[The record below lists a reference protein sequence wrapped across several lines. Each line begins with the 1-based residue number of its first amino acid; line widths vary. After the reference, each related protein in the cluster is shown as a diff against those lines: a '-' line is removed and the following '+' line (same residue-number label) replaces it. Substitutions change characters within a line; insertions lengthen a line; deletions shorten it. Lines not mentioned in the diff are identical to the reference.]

1 MVAEKYLR
9 NQVEDLQGNIR
20 VFCIVKPQ
28 LNYDH
33 ESVVSIPNEFT
44 LKCGINSYTLDS
56 IYGPESTV
64 EQVIRDTKEVV
75 QHAVDGFNVCLIAQG
90 ASGTGKTATMFGPHN
105 TAGLLAG
112 LLEQLDTTLASL
124 EVGAELSLTAIEVVH
139 EQVHDLQGSSREN
152 LQIK

>member
-56 IYGPESTV
+56 VYGPESTV
-64 EQVIRDTKEVV
+64 ESVIRDTKEVV
-75 QHAVDGFNVCLIAQG
+75 QHAIDGFNVCLMAQG
-90 ASGTGKTATMFGPHN
+90 ASGTGKTATMFGPSN
-105 TAGLLAG
+105 TSGLLAG
-112 LLEQLDTTLASL
+112 LLE
-124 EVGAELSLTAIEVVH
+124 
-139 EQVHDLQGSSREN
+139 
-152 LQIK
+152 